1 MANRNC
7 PACHSRQTKRL
18 SVVYEQGLSV
28 INTSSN
34 TGGVGLGFGGL
45 GVGIARSR
53 TRGVSQTALSQ
64 KAAPPAKMGCAK
76 PLVTIFVVYAFLNI
90 FDSQG
95 ANVANALAAGWLCCS
110 VAAITIVSNYNS
122 KTWPPLKAAWDR
134 TYLCTRC
141 GHMFTVN
148 EDPAHARY
156 QARLDA
162 RDLSPLPSAPT
173 VYLDTETTGL
183 YPSDGAEIIEVA
195 ICDDDGNALVNSFVK
210 PTQRTEWP
218 DAQAINGISPA
229 MVADAPLLADLL
241 PAIRAAVAGKRV
253 VIYNAGFDVKF
264 FPADLF
270 DGCDIKCCMLRY
282 AEHAG
287 DWNDSR
293 RDWRW
298 HKLTSAAYDVGH
310 AWTGDAHRALGD
322 TLATRSVWR
331 WMQEQTR

>member
-1 MANRNC
+1 M
-7 PACHSRQTKRL
+7 TKRQYKTPAEAAAEGL
-18 SVVYEQGLSV
+18 FSRAELKRQFRLKPAPGQRPVCQVWQGRGLYSV
-28 INTSSN
+28 
-34 TGGVGLGFGGL
+34 F
-45 GVGIARSR
+45 
-53 TRGVSQTALSQ
+53 
-64 KAAPPAKMGCAK
+64 AAADCVPMRPVK
-76 PLVTIFVVYAFLNI
+76 PLTNKQQA
-90 FDSQG
+90 
-95 ANVANALAAGWLCCS
+95 ALAAGREL
-110 VAAITIVSNYNS
+110 VGTAIC
-122 KTWPPLKAAWDR
+122 KQ
-134 TYLCTRC
+134 C
-141 GHMFTVN
+141 GERKDKYFTKRGVCLSCIRAN
-148 EDPAHARY
+148 EDARY